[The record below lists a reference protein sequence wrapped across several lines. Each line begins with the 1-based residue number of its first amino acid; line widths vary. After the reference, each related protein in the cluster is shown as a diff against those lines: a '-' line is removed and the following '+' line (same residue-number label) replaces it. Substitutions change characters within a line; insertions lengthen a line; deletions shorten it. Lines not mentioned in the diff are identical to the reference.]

1 MKVNGSSLQVY
12 TIQRPRSPVAAKEA
26 QPVQTQPYNKLS
38 QARFA
43 DLLSTEEKA
52 FIAKN
57 FKTES
62 AAQSD
67 APQLGRFLD
76 VVA

>member
-1 MKVNGSSLQVY
+1 MKVNSSSLHVY
-12 TIQRPRSPVAAKEA
+12 TIQRPRSPVAPRES
-26 QPVQTQPYNKLS
+26 QPVQAPPYNKLS

-43 DLLSTEEKA
+43 DLLSAEEKA

-57 FKTES
+57 FKTEG

>member
-1 MKVNGSSLQVY
+1 MTEL
-12 TIQRPRSPVAAKEA
+12 AAKA
-26 QPVQTQPYNKLS
+26 KTASRAL
-38 QARFA
+38 A
-43 DLLSTEEKA
+43 LLSTEEKA